1 VISPASDYRVPAYSP
16 SSWCTIFG
24 AKLFIAN
31 TVCESSCASAS
42 VTSMLIGC

>member
-1 VISPASDYRVPAYSP
+1 VPAYSP

-24 AKLFIAN
+24 PKLFIGNAI
-31 TVCESSCASAS
+31 CESSSASAS